1 MASHLR
7 CSRLRTKAGL
17 VVLRRVLGWQ
27 SPVYDDWVRCGTFPL
42 INLQTGELVFSCYTA
57 VGLMP
62 SISSFLLTLLEFYG
76 LQLHH
81 LSPILLYWWQ
91 SLSTSTR
98 CSSV

>member
-1 MASHLR
+1 M
-7 CSRLRTKAGL
+7 
-17 VVLRRVLGWQ
+17 
-27 SPVYDDWVRCGTFPL
+27 YDDWVRCGAFPL

-81 LSPILLYWWQ
+81 LSPH
-91 SLSTSTR
+91 SLVLVAIFVHFYEMFICVR
-98 CSSV
+98 PSVTLFKLFHML